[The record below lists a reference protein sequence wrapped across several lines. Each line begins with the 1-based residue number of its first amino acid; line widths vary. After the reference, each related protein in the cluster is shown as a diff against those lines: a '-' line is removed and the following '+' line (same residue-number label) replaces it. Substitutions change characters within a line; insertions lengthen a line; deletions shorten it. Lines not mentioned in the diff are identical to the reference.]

1 MKIELQINEQLE
13 VPTIIIQAPSLSE
26 EIQQLLQLLKQKEH
40 NLVVYDQEKIVIV
53 PIEEIYL
60 IRTEDK
66 LVTLYTA
73 TKHYTTNKRLYELE
87 TILGS
92 AFMRISK
99 TCIIN
104 LKQINYVE
112 PSFSVSMLLV
122 MKNGCKD
129 YISRSYLAKFKTYLG
144 I

>member
-1 MKIELQINEQLE
+1 MKIELQIDEQLE
-13 VPTIIIQAPSLSE
+13 ESPIIIQTPNLSE
-26 EIQQLLQLLKQKEH
+26 EIQHLLQLLKQKEH
-40 NLVVYDQEKIVIV
+40 HLVVYDQEKIVIL

-60 IRTEDK
+60 IRTEEK
-66 LVTLYTA
+66 LVTLYTNH
-73 TKHYTTNKRLYELE
+73 KRYTTTKRLYELE
-87 TILGS
+87 AILGPT
-92 AFMRISK
+92 FMRISK

-112 PSFSVSMLLV
+112 PSFSGSMLLV

-129 YISRSYLAKFKTYLG
+129 YISRNYLSRFKAYLG